1 MANVNIKNLN
11 PAIFLNSVG
20 IGTSAPSSPNSVNR
34 FLHMHDSD
42 HCSLVMSDDSNTWEI
57 VSNLGLTFRDGTDT
71 RMTVTSDGR
80 VDVDSI
86 LQTGLLYH
94 NVLQFFHNGTIS
106 NGVKIK
112 TNFPFDGAN
121 ENAMPTIIIEGYDY
135 RGARTI
141 GLQIAWYP
149 YSSSFIQGT
158 VSSFGSYTPVVK
170 LARESDKVIIHLG
183 TDETDWYY
191 GSFNVKVLHNFVN
204 SDQSSELIGWTWA
217 DEAITGDRIATLTYN
232 NKVGNLTTEGNVA
245 IGTTSLS
252 NRLTVKDGNS
262 LMAFAEYNNGANIWL
277 DGSNGDLTGG
287 DYYNILADGATAL
300 RFGYGGANKISMLA
314 NGHLGLGTQSPSTH
328 LHISA
333 SAPKIRL
340 QDSNETNVYTEIFND
355 SGDTFFRSRDGSS
368 NGIFTFN
375 GNNGTS
381 DTEYLRIDSN
391 GASYFYGQLNIP
403 GGSGSTT
410 NRLNF
415 NYNSSNGV
423 AEIAP
428 DSSGGNTE
436 LKFST
441 CLSGTKSERM
451 RIKSDGTVHLASSS
465 NNTLL
470 KIDGNSATTKGIRIQ
485 SENDGGIIYA
495 ANPSVAA
502 LRFGVTA
509 DDSSITEAMRID
521 DAGRIKI
528 ANLPTSDPGVAGVLY
543 RDGSDVKISI

>member
-57 VSNLGLTFRDGTDT
+57 VSNQALTFRDGTDT
-71 RMTVTSDGR
+71 RLAIDINGR
-80 VDVDSI
+80 VGI
-86 LQTGLLYH
+86 
-94 NVLQFFHNGTIS
+94 N
-106 NGVKIK
+106 
-112 TNFPFDGAN
+112 
-121 ENAMPTIIIEGYDY
+121 
-135 RGARTI
+135 
-141 GLQIAWYP
+141 
-149 YSSSFIQGT
+149 T
-158 VSSFGSYTPVVK
+158 V
-170 LARESDKVIIHLG
+170 
-183 TDETDWYY
+183 
-191 GSFNVKVLHNFVN
+191 
-204 SDQSSELIGWTWA
+204 
-217 DEAITGDRIATLTYN
+217 
-232 NKVGNLTTEGNVA
+232 
-245 IGTTSLS
+245 
-252 NRLTVKDGNS
+252 
-262 LMAFAEYNNGANIWL
+262 
-277 DGSNGDLTGG
+277 
-287 DYYNILADGATAL
+287 
-300 RFGYGGANKISMLA
+300 
-314 NGHLGLGTQSPSTH
+314 SPSTD

-340 QDSNETNVYTEIFND
+340 QDSNETNVYTEIFSE

-381 DTEYLRIDSN
+381 DTEYLRIDSG
-391 GASYFYGQLNIP
+391 GASYFYGQLNVA
-403 GGSGSTT
+403 GGGGTTT
-410 NRLNF
+410 NRLNI
-415 NYNSSNGV
+415 NYNANNGV

-428 DSSGGNTE
+428 DSNSGNTD

-451 RIKSDGTVHLASSS
+451 RIKSDGTVHLPSSS

-485 SENDGGIIYA
+485 SENAGGIIYA
-495 ANPSVAA
+495 ANPTVAA